1 MALHSL
7 TDWEALIR
15 SGTENQN
22 YATNL
27 KEITFHSRIQEK
39 MIVLTGD
46 RCYKFKRWNSTIKSP
61 QRHLDSI
68 GLNLRDH
75 SG

>member
-1 MALHSL
+1 MDLHSL
-7 TDWEALIR
+7 TDWEALIQ

-27 KEITFHSRIQEK
+27 RDKTFHSHIQEK

-46 RCYKFKRWNSTIKSP
+46 WYYKFKRWNSTIKSP

-68 GLNLRDH
+68 GLDMSDH